1 MRCNIRSVN
10 SKQRSLRALNH
21 PYRWKELNM
30 LLTDRYNAGVLDNRN
45 TDVKTVRQK
54 LFVVFALDKPVGQR
68 GKGSW
73 SGADR
78 NQKQSGRFVLQSE
91 QQRQYFIYISWV
103 LNHAVTRV
111 VCSAPWL
118 SSRLLSLSTCIL
130 VSGVSTQRKAER
142 TAIIGEKNPTG
153 NFELVTIH
161 KLIWTIVKKLLLI
174 FIFENLILH
183 LSGFMKMVLKN
194 STPNLDF
201 TKLLGLLKAM

>member
-1 MRCNIRSVN
+1 MQYTIREQYTTEH
-10 SKQRSLRALNH
+10 KALNH

-118 SSRLLSLSTCIL
+118 SSRLLSLSTYWSVESQHRGKLRERRSSARKTQLEIL
-130 VSGVSTQRKAER
+130 NLWPSIKW
-142 TAIIGEKNPTG
+142 
-153 NFELVTIH
+153 FEQ
-161 KLIWTIVKKLLLI
+161 
-174 FIFENLILH
+174 
-183 LSGFMKMVLKN
+183 S
-194 STPNLDF
+194 
-201 TKLLGLLKAM
+201 